1 LLYLCYKLYMIVTAV
16 YCLERIP
23 NGYENL
29 SFVFISE

>member
-1 LLYLCYKLYMIVTAV
+1 MIVTAV